1 MTSTP
6 VAVITG
12 GGSGLGLA
20 SARRLAHDG
29 YHPVIL
35 DLASSPGAEAAQAI
49 GGSFHPVDVRDH
61 DQVAHGFDE
70 AATHGE
76 IRVVVVCAGV
86 ATPGRLLPRDAR
98 ADLSGFA
105 RVIAVNLMGTI
116 ATIEAGAHH
125 MAGNTPQEGERGVMV
140 LTASVAAFEGQI
152 GQVAYSASKG
162 GVAALTLPAA
172 RELARVGIRVMTIA
186 PGTFATPMLAGL
198 KPEVQQAL
206 AEQIPHPSRLGD
218 PDEYADL
225 MSHIVQ
231 NKMLNGEVIRLDGAL
246 RMPPR

>member
-1 MTSTP
+1 MNSQP

-12 GGSGLGLA
+12 GGSGLGEA
-20 SARRLAHDG
+20 AARELQRRG
-29 YHPVIL
+29 YHPAIIDL
-35 DLASSPGAEAAQAI
+35 PASPGQDLAAEL
-49 GGSFHPVDVRDH
+49 GGSFHPADVRDN
-61 DQVAHGFDE
+61 AALTSAFDS
-70 AATHGE
+70 AATHGDL
-76 IRVVVVCAGV
+76 RALVTCAGV
-86 ATPGRLLPRDAR
+86 ATPGRLLPREGV
-98 ADLSGFA
+98 ADIGSFA
-105 RVIAVNLMGTI
+105 DVIEINLVGTI
-116 ATIEAGAHH
+116 NSLRLAAEKMSRNEAVDGD
-125 MAGNTPQEGERGVMV
+125 RGVVVM
-140 LTASVAAFEGQI
+140 TASVAAFDGQI
-152 GQVAYSASKG
+152 GQIAYSASKG

-172 RELARVGIRVMTIA
+172 RDLARTGIRVMTIA

-198 KPEVQQAL
+198 KPEVQEAL